1 MRKSLL
7 VLTLTLLS
15 MNVLHAQELSSPE
28 SIVWDPITGR
38 YLVSNAGDGLLRA
51 INTNGE
57 SSLYGLE
64 AKASHGL
71 LIQGSR
77 LYACYRATVR
87 AYDLSTEALVDVYS
101 IPGAK
106 FLNGICSD
114 DFGHL
119 YLTDFT
125 TKAIHRLS
133 LDKDGDMKSAST
145 WKRLDRIPNGIA
157 YNSDTDELLV
167 LTWGSDAE
175 IFCIDRASAR
185 IKMRESSG
193 YDNLEGILIN
203 DGEIFVSAWSPAAI
217 FHYERGLKE
226 GSEELVFDDLEKPT
240 GLLLDAEGSLL
251 HLRTESSSI
260 VGLGKSKTL
269 EDLGVLRMSAFP
281 NPVSVN
287 SLVSYRILE
296 AGAVTISLYDCR
308 GTLVEHLGTTRQ
320 EAGQHQFFY
329 ERGRHPSGLY
339 FIHIQT
345 DTESQA
351 IGLAL
356 TD

>member
-7 VLTLTLLS
+7 VFTLTILS
-15 MNVLHAQELSSPE
+15 VSFLQSQELSSPE

-51 INTNGE
+51 IDTNGE

-71 LIQGSR
+71 LIQGDR
-77 LYACYRATVR
+77 LYACYRTTVR

-101 IPGAK
+101 VPGAK
-106 FLNGICSD
+106 FLNGICAD
-114 DFGHL
+114 DFDQL

-125 TKAIHRLS
+125 TKAIHRVS
-133 LDKDGDMKSAST
+133 LDTDGDMRSAST

-157 YNSDTDELLV
+157 YDSNNDELLV

-175 IFCIDRASAR
+175 IFCIDRETAR
-185 IKMRESSG
+185 IKMREPSG
-193 YDNLEGILIN
+193 YDNLEGILID

-217 FHYERGLKE
+217 LHFEHGLKE
-226 GSEELVFDDLEKPT
+226 GAEELVIDDLEKPT
-240 GLLLDAEGSLL
+240 GLLLDAEGTLL

-260 VGLGKSKTL
+260 EGLGKSMASEGIGAL
-269 EDLGVLRMSAFP
+269 MMSAFP

-287 SLVSYRILE
+287 SLVSYRIQE
-296 AGAVTISLYDCR
+296 TGDVSISLYDCR
-308 GTLVEHLGTTRQ
+308 GILVEHLGTTRQ

-345 DTESQA
+345 DSESQA
-351 IGLAL
+351 MGLAL